1 MALAN
6 PHVQQ
11 RNQFGKDWGTYAS
24 LLVCPNAS
32 GWAGGANPA
41 SYLEA
46 GDLAFVTGI
55 GPVYCVSAGTVGGL
69 DAVWARIGAQDV
81 YQGFQTANLA
91 DYYVVPPASGGL
103 VCPGADNFIFLA
115 LVTPFATRDGALN
128 NFIAQCAG
136 AAGGAARGWRLHWS
150 AGVNLEA
157 TAYVTGPAPVQ
168 AISGTTAYSSSFGKI
183 GHMHPVAIRVYQ
195 SAGPQTTVECWF
207 GPARVAQATGAAL
220 VLPGNNAADQMR
232 IGSGVLFGGEASLN
246 GGCYGA
252 AYYVGTR
259 TDDEMRALMG
269 RCYTELRIPNDVAWT
284 NRWQGADVVT
294 APATW
299 AATNGGVALD
309 RAGAPTGSE
318 AYFPPA

>member
-1 MALAN
+1 MSLAN
-6 PHVQQ
+6 PNIQR
-11 RNQFGKDWGTYAS
+11 RNQFGKDWGTHAS

-32 GWAGGANPA
+32 GWTGGANPA
-41 SYLEA
+41 APLEA
-46 GDLAFVTGI
+46 GDYAFVTGI

-69 DAVWARIGAQDV
+69 NAVWARVGAQDQ
-81 YQGFQTANLA
+81 YQGFQTSNLA
-91 DYYVVPPASGGL
+91 NYYVVPAASGGL
-103 VCPGADNFIFLA
+103 VCPGSDNFIFLA
-115 LVTPFATRDGALN
+115 MVTPFTVRDGALN

-136 AAGGAARGWRLHWS
+136 AAGGVSRGWRLHWS

-157 TAYVTGPAPVQ
+157 TVFVTGPAPLQ
-168 AISGTTAYSSSFGKI
+168 AVSGTTAYSSSFGKI

-195 SAGPQTTVECWF
+195 SGGQTIVECWF
-207 GPARVAQATGAAL
+207 GPARIATATGAAG
-220 VLPGNNAADQMR
+220 VIPANNAADRMR

-252 AYYVGTR
+252 AYFNGTR

-269 RCYTELRIPNDVAWT
+269 RCYTELRIPDDVAWT
-284 NRWQGADVVT
+284 NRWQGVDVVT

-299 AATNGGVALD
+299 PATNGGVALD
-309 RAGAPTGSE
+309 IAGTPTGSA